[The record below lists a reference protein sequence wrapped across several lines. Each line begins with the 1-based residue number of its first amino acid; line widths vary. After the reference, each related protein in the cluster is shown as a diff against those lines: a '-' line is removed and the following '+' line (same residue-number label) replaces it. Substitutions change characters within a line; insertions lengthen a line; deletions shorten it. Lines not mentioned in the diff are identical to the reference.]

1 MLLQLASKAISTKFL
16 LGVFAFSLLAHIIL
30 FNFPSQVVFDEIHFG
45 TFVRSY
51 TTGEYYFDIHPP
63 LGKLLIAG
71 TAELGGIQLPSDLTR
86 IGQPYEPKDLFF
98 LRIFPL
104 LTGILLPLLIY
115 LLALELT
122 KSTWTAFLAG
132 CMVAF
137 ENALLL
143 QSRFAFLDIPLLFFG
158 FAALFAFLRQE
169 HTRNIRIKLLLLLA
183 AGFLFGA
190 SYSIKWTA
198 LALLVPLSII
208 ALYSFWQSR
217 SLKWFAVKIGIIL
230 TASLAVY
237 VLSFAIHFALLTQPG
252 PGDAF
257 FETGFRQKP
266 FFEKFLSLNKV
277 MYSSNKS
284 IQTQHPYQSSWY
296 QWPLNQK
303 PIFYW
308 DFIMPESERQEAA
321 QRLQELTLQL
331 QSNPQNIGEI
341 SAEISHL
348 QTEITS
354 WQGKRQIWLLGNPI
368 VWFASLLSLVG
379 GIVLLFAKVFTKRPR
394 DISALLLFVLLLSWL
409 TSYAPFAL
417 INRPLFLYHY
427 FFPLLFSILLA
438 SYSISWLI
446 KKLIPSRY
454 QLTTVLLFSG
464 IIALGFLLVS
474 PVTYGLVFAPE
485 GWYSQTILKLFL

>member
-1 MLLQLASKAISTKFL
+1 MKNVLLQLASKAISNKFL

-71 TAELGGIQLPSDLTR
+71 TAELSGIQLPSDLTR
-86 IGQPYEPKDLFF
+86 IGQPYEPKDLFS

-115 LLALELT
+115 LLAFELT

-158 FAALFAFLRQE
+158 FAALFIFLLQE
-169 HTRNIRIKLLLLLA
+169 HTSNIRTKLLLLLA

-190 SYSIKWTA
+190 SSSIKWTA
-198 LALLVPLSII
+198 LSLLVPLSLI

-217 SLKWFAVKIGIIL
+217 SLKWFAVKIGIV
-230 TASLAVY
+230 LAGSFTVY

-252 PGDAF
+252 SGDAF

-266 FFEKFLSLNKV
+266 FFEKFLALNEA
-277 MYSSNKS
+277 MYSYNKN
-284 IQTQHPYQSSWY
+284 IQAQHPYASSWY
-296 QWPLNQK
+296 RWPLNLK

-308 DFIMPESERQEAA
+308 NSSASEERTQ
-321 QRLQELTLQL
+321 
-331 QSNPQNIGEI
+331 
-341 SAEISHL
+341 
-348 QTEITS
+348 
-354 WQGKRQIWLLGNPI
+354 QIWLLGNPI
-368 VWFASLLSLVG
+368 VWFASLLSLIG
-379 GIVLLFAKVFTKRPR
+379 GIVLLFAKVFTKKPR
-394 DISALLLFVLLLSWL
+394 DISALLLFLLLIGWI

-438 SYSISWLI
+438 SYIISWLI

-454 QLTTVLLFSG
+454 QFTAVLLFSG
-464 IIALGFLLVS
+464 IIALSFLLIS
-474 PVTYGLVFAPE
+474 PMTYGLGFASD
-485 GWYSQTILKLFL
+485 GWYAQTILKLFL

>member
-1 MLLQLASKAISTKFL
+1 MKNTLLQLTKKGVSNKLLLILFAS
-16 LGVFAFSLLAHIIL
+16 SLLVHVAL

-45 TFVRSY
+45 TFARSY

-63 LGKLLIAG
+63 LGKLLILGA
-71 TAELGGIQLPSDLTR
+71 AKLGGTSLPSNLTE
-86 IGQPYEPKDLFF
+86 IGQQYEPKDLFF

-115 LLALELT
+115 LLAFELT
-122 KSTWTAFLAG
+122 KSAWTAFLAG
-132 CMVAF
+132 VMVAF

-169 HTRNIRIKLLLLLA
+169 HTSNIRTKLLLLLS

-198 LALLVPLSII
+198 LALLAPLGLI

-217 SLKWFAVKIGIIL
+217 SLKWFAVKIGIVL
-230 TASLAVY
+230 ATSFAVY
-237 VLSFAIHFALLTQPG
+237 ALSFAIHFALLTQPG

-266 FFEKFLSLNKV
+266 FFEKFLSLNKE
-277 MYSSNKS
+277 MYAANKR
-284 IQTQHPYQSSWY
+284 ITDDHPYKSSWY
-296 QWPLNQK
+296 AWPLDQK

-308 DFIMPESERQEAA
+308 NSSASEERTQ
-321 QRLQELTLQL
+321 
-331 QSNPQNIGEI
+331 
-341 SAEISHL
+341 
-348 QTEITS
+348 
-354 WQGKRQIWLLGNPI
+354 QIWLLGNPI
-368 VWFASLLSLVG
+368 VWFASLLSLVS
-379 GIVLLFAKVFTKRPR
+379 GIVLLFAKVFTKKPR
-394 DISALLLFVLLLSWL
+394 DISALLLFVLLIGWT
-409 TSYAPFAL
+409 TSYAPFAF

-438 SYSISWLI
+438 SYIISWLI
-446 KKLIPSRY
+446 KKLIPNRY
-454 QLTTVLLFSG
+454 QLTTILLFSG

-474 PVTYGLVFAPE
+474 PVTYGLGFAPD